1 MSSFCQG
8 IICIIWITWNSCRSV
23 LHPVVILPP
32 PLLSLS
38 LYKMDALI
46 WDSHPHN
53 NNNSSVCGVCMELL
67 FLHDGFEIHNLV
79 IQSMMSL
86 SLCLSLGYLQR
97 SLLWDNWQHQ
107 WLFWN
112 LQRHKDT
119 DADITISCVPMDY
132 RYIYVPMLHVYPLP
146 FSSDSRSM
154 KTNHEITRSYGEQIL
169 VAIWMVDNRVT
180 LTDWWCWC
188 LFCGWVLYSRASEM
202 HPLIKIDNNG
212 QVIHFNE
219 KPRHESLSSMVCL

>member
-8 IICIIWITWNSCRSV
+8 IICIIWITWNLCRSESSSCCN
-23 LHPVVILPP
+23 PSSSS
-32 PLLSLS
+32 SLALCTRWMH
-38 LYKMDALI
+38 LY

-53 NNNSSVCGVCMELL
+53 NNNSCVCGVCMELL

-107 WLFWN
+107 RVFWN

-132 RYIYVPMLHVYPLP
+132 RYMYLCCTSIP
-146 FSSDSRSM
+146 
-154 KTNHEITRSYGEQIL
+154 
-169 VAIWMVDNRVT
+169 
-180 LTDWWCWC
+180 C
-188 LFCGWVLYSRASEM
+188 LSA
-202 HPLIKIDNNG
+202 LIP
-212 QVIHFNE
+212 E
-219 KPRHESLSSMVCL
+219 A